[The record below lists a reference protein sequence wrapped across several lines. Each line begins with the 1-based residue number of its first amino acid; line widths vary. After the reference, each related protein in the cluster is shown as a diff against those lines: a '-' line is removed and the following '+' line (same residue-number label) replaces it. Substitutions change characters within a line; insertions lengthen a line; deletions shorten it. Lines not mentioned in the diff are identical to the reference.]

1 MQNPCCEI
9 LSSQLRNQVLRQI
22 CPTHGIQSTRERSFH
37 KIYRSS
43 LNNLPWSLALMEVK
57 VKDCNCTLRN
67 EHFSALCPE
76 ASHSNS
82 FTPVRYETSW
92 AIWPDPSDHMEHAVA
107 APCRHNGFSC
117 GQEKVPHIWQ
127 FLLERV
133 AVSASASVIQYAGF
147 PDCQNQFNMQHAP
160 KICESARSQSH
171 QKSRLHLQHEKS
183 RLHLTA
189 VTCFHSIGIFDSNWS
204 LWPMSTVA
212 ARKIWHFF
220 QVDLH
225 FEKWVCWWEGWR
237 GWNPRSLPNLLHLR
251 ITATQLKQLSCT

>member
-1 MQNPCCEI
+1 MH
-9 LSSQLRNQVLRQI
+9 S
-22 CPTHGIQSTRERSFH
+22 IQSTRERSFH

-43 LNNLPWSLALMEVK
+43 LNNLPWSLASMEVK

-107 APCRHNGFSC
+107 APCKHNSFSC

-127 FLLERV
+127 FL
-133 AVSASASVIQYAGF
+133 
-147 PDCQNQFNMQHAP
+147 MQHAP
-160 KICESARSQSH
+160 KICESTKSQSH
-171 QKSRLHLQHEKS
+171 QKSRLHFAAWTC

-189 VTCFHSIGIFDSNWS
+189 VTTCFHSIGIFDSNWS

-225 FEKWVCWWEGWR
+225 FEKWVCWWEAWR
-237 GWNPRSLPNLLHLR
+237 GCNPRSLPKPATRL
-251 ITATQLKQLSCT
+251 ITQLKQLSCT